1 MRKISF
7 GLTSV
12 LFMLAAALMFAPA
25 TTAQQLVILD
35 CSGGPTAITGRGAA
49 GSIFDCGN
57 VGGNYT
63 YDTIAAPSVLN
74 PISAQDTASNAIMD
88 HVLGGGTFTDF
99 NNLGRGA
106 TGLAPQAASVIE
118 VNDDGTAVTYTLRNF
133 SYGRLDGSSESATV
147 QDIVDTYYKVVW
159 NPNIPN
165 STSTAQTCPSDG
177 SPYRLEVLSDTQVRI
192 SCASQFRTFTGNAG
206 GFFIYSG
213 NMINDLIS
221 SQGIAGQ
228 LAVSP
233 GANGVLD
240 TAPSGDDT
248 VSGPLL
254 VDGGDGAITSPAG
267 DDVQISI
274 PTQEFLGL
282 NADLNLIRAT
292 GPFLI
297 NSLNSQS
304 LATYER
310 NPNFYEV
317 DSNGTQLPY
326 LDELTIIII
335 PTAGQN
341 LSLTNFLNG
350 TTDANGLRP
359 QDLAPALSQAAAGGF
374 SINQDS
380 IDNGTAASGS
390 NFSTPNWDD
399 PDSNLAAAFRNQT
412 VRQAVSLAFD
422 RARFVNN
429 VQLGIGTPQLS
440 PINLVGI
447 ARGTFHYGRNNTCAD
462 LDAAFPGEG
471 ANCDSATGAWAVG
484 GITVN
489 VTALPDL
496 SDANSQRYVRCF
508 FDHAG
513 CVAEANSL
521 LDSVGIVDTNGDGV
535 RDVPANFDPLVANPG
550 GSFALQ
556 IQPNAGN
563 TQREEISNII
573 AENLGEI
580 GLSASAVPISFPQLV
595 SQLLSGTH
603 SGMITIGLTGG
614 DPAGRVNVSPC
625 GTPLHFWHLSCDESQ
640 TDGLA
645 APLEDEL
652 ALAKAWEAGFSETT
666 VEGAQAAFDNWQ
678 ALFLEVQPYFH
689 TAIQNSLYAA
699 RTDRFDINNMGRA
712 ISGGSDLKF
721 RIDL

>member
-7 GLTSV
+7 GLTSL
-12 LFMLAAALMFAPA
+12 LFVLAAALMFAPA
-25 TTAQQLVILD
+25 TTAQPLTLLD

-49 GSIFDCGN
+49 GSIFDCGST
-57 VGGNYT
+57 GGVYT

-74 PISAQDTASNAIMD
+74 TISAQDTASNAIMD

-106 TGLAPQAASVIE
+106 TGLAPQAASV
-118 VNDDGTAVTYTLRNF
+118 VAVSDDGTSVTYTLRNF
-133 SYGRLDGSSESATV
+133 NYGQLNGSSETVTV
-147 QDIVDTYYKVVW
+147 QDIVDTYYSIVW

-177 SPYRLEVLSDTQVRI
+177 SPYRLEVLSDSQVRI
-192 SCASQFRTFTGNAG
+192 SCPSQFRTFTGNAS
-206 GFFIYSG
+206 GFFVYSG
-213 NMINDLIS
+213 NMIRELVAD
-221 SQGIAGQ
+221 QGIATQ
-228 LAVSP
+228 LAIAP
-233 GANGVLD
+233 GANGILD
-240 TAPSGDDT
+240 TAPSGDDS
-248 VSGPLL
+248 VSGPMI
-254 VDGGDGAITSPAG
+254 VDGGDGAITSAAG
-267 DDVQISI
+267 DDVEISI

-282 NADLNLIRAT
+282 NANLNLIRAT

-310 NPNFYEV
+310 NSNFYEV

-326 LDELTIIII
+326 LDELRIIII

-359 QDLAPALSQAAAGGF
+359 QDLAPVLSQAAAGGF
-374 SINQDS
+374 TVNQDS
-380 IDNGTAASGS
+380 INAGVAASGR
-390 NFSTPNWDD
+390 NFSTPNMDD
-399 PDSNLAAAFRNQT
+399 PDPNLAAAFRNQT

-429 VQLGIGTPQLS
+429 VQLGLGSPQLTAT
-440 PINLVGI
+440 NLVGI
-447 ARGTFHYGRNNTCAD
+447 GLSFGSGRDNTCAD
-462 LDAAFPGEG
+462 LEAAFSGQG
-471 ANCDSATGAWAVG
+471 AFCDSPTGRWDVG
-484 GITVN
+484 GIAVN
-489 VTALPDL
+489 VTSLPNL
-496 SDANSQRYVRCF
+496 SDAGTQRFVRCF

-521 LDSVGIVDTNGDGV
+521 LDSVGIVDTNGDGT
-535 RDVPANFDPLVANPG
+535 RDVPANFDALVGNPG
-550 GSFALQ
+550 GSFAFP

-573 AENLGEI
+573 AENMGEI
-580 GLSASAVPISFPQLV
+580 GINAASTPISFPQLV

-614 DPAGRVNVSPC
+614 DPAGGINVQPC

-645 APLEDEL
+645 APLADEL
-652 ALAKAWEAGFSETT
+652 ALAKAWEAGFAATT
-666 VEGAQAAFDNWQ
+666 VADAQVEFDKWDL
-678 ALFLEVQPYFH
+678 LFLEVMPYFH

-699 RTDRFDINNMGRA
+699 RTDRFDLNNMGRG
-712 ISGGSDLKF
+712 ISGGSDLKY
-721 RIDL
+721 RVD